1 MNDSPP
7 SSSPPEPGRIA
18 RQQKASDQRSWI
30 RWLPGLQTLRS
41 YEMAWLRHDLV
52 AGLVLTTMLVPVGI
66 AYAVASGVPGIYGL
80 YATIVP
86 LLAYALFGP
95 SRILVLGPDSS
106 LAAVILAVVLPLSG
120 GDPMRAIAL
129 AAMMAVVSGMVCI
142 VAGLARLGF
151 ITELLSKPIRYG
163 YMNGIALTVLISQ
176 LPKLFGF
183 SIESAGPMKNVWAIA
198 TAVMDGITNWTTF
211 TVGAATLAVIL
222 LLKGSKRVPGIL
234 VAVVGATV
242 VVGALDLAARADVSV
257 LGSLPQGLPAFAIP
271 WITYADIGPVLI
283 GGCAV
288 ALVSFADTSVLS
300 RVYAARTRT
309 YVDPNQEMVGLGV
322 ANLAAGFFQGF
333 PISSSSS
340 RTPVAEAAGARTQ
353 LTGVV
358 GALAVA
364 LLLVVAPD
372 LLRNLPTS
380 ALAAVVIASA
390 IGLIEVADLRR
401 IYRIQRWEFWLAI
414 VCTVGVAVL
423 GAIPGIGLAIVIAVI
438 EFLWGGWRPYSA
450 VLGRAE
456 GVKGYH
462 DITRYPDARRIP
474 GLVLFRWDA
483 PLFFANA
490 ELFHDRVLDAVATS
504 PTPVRWLVVA
514 AEPVTSVDVTSAD
527 MLAELDEALH
537 AADIE
542 LCFAEMKDPVKD
554 KLKRFGLF
562 ARLGEELF
570 FPTMGAA
577 VSRYLKTH
585 TVEWDDWEDRTP

>member
-1 MNDSPP
+1 M
-7 SSSPPEPGRIA
+7 
-18 RQQKASDQRSWI
+18 SDQFGWM
-30 RWLPGLQTLRS
+30 RWLPGLLMLRR
-41 YEMAWLRHDLV
+41 YQPNWLVHDVV

-86 LLAYALFGP
+86 LVAYALFGP

-106 LAAVILAVVLPLSG
+106 LAAIILGVVLPLSA
-120 GDPMRAIAL
+120 GDPQRAVAL
-129 AAMMAVVSGMVCI
+129 AAMMAVVSGLVCI
-142 VAGLARLGF
+142 LAGLAKLGF

-183 SIESAGPMKNVWAIA
+183 SIESDGPLRNLKAIA
-198 TAVMDGITNWTTF
+198 EAILDGRTNWTAF
-211 TVGAATLAVIL
+211 AIGAGTLAVIL
-222 LLKGSKRVPGIL
+222 LLKNYKRVPSIL
-234 VAVVGATV
+234 LAVVGATV
-242 VVGALDLAARADVSV
+242 IAGVLDLGARAGISV
-257 LGSLPQGLPAFAIP
+257 LGPLPQGLPAFTIP
-271 WITYADIGPVLI
+271 WISFDDIVPVMI
-283 GGCAV
+283 GGAAV

-300 RVYAARTRT
+300 RTYAARTRT
-309 YVDPNQEMVGLGV
+309 PVDPNQEMVGLGA

-364 LLLVVAPD
+364 LLLVVAPN
-372 LLRNLPTS
+372 LLQHLPS
-380 ALAAVVIASA
+380 AALAAVVIASA
-390 IGLIEVADLRR
+390 IGLIEVNDLIR
-401 IYRIQRWEFWLAI
+401 IYRIQRWEFWLSI
-414 VCTVGVAVL
+414 VCFVGVAVL

-438 EFLWGGWRPYSA
+438 EFLWDGWRPHSA

-462 DITRYPDARRIP
+462 DITRYPDARRVP

-490 ELFHDRVLDAVATS
+490 ELFKERVLDAAKNA
-504 PTPVRWLVVA
+504 PTPTRWLAVA
-514 AEPVTSVDVTSAD
+514 AEPVTSVDVTAAD
-527 MLAELDEALH
+527 TLGDLHETLKEMGVELKFAEL
-537 AADIE
+537 
-542 LCFAEMKDPVKD
+542 KDPVKD

-562 ARLGEELF
+562 AQIGEDAF
-570 FPTMGAA
+570 FPTLGGA
-577 VSRYLKTH
+577 VGNYLKRH
-585 TVEWDDWEDRTP
+585 PVEWVDWEDRGKTGEGLVQ